1 MKIELTD
8 QQQQAQ
14 QMFRA
19 FVQSEVS
26 PYADQFD
33 QEERISPEIIAQMAQ
48 QGYLG
53 SVVPAEGDGPGTDM
67 ITFGILNEELGRGC
81 SSVRSLL
88 TVHSMVAHAIFKWGT
103 QEHKRFWLPQLISG
117 EIVGAFALSEPNIG
131 SDAKNVETTATVE
144 NDQYVLNG
152 RKKWITFAQI
162 AHLFI
167 VFAKCDGKISAF
179 LVERSTPGL
188 TIDPIYGVLGT
199 RASMLGELHL
209 NGCRIP
215 KENLIGGLG
224 FGLSAIATSAL
235 DIGRYSVA
243 CGSVGI
249 AQACL
254 DASLAYTSERKQ
266 FGTYLRD
273 HQLIQQM
280 ITDMVTNVRAA
291 RLLCHQAG
299 YLKDVG
305 DPETVMTTWM
315 AKYFASV
322 AANKA
327 ALDAVQI
334 HGANGCSSHYPVQ
347 RYLRDA
353 KVMEIIE
360 GSSQIQQINI
370 ARHSYKAR
378 MPRTS

>member
-1 MKIELTD
+1 MHIELTD
-8 QQQQAQ
+8 RQKEHQAR
-14 QMFRA
+14 FHA
-19 FVQSEVS
+19 FVQSEVA
-26 PYADQFD
+26 PHADQFD
-33 QEERISPEIIAQMAQ
+33 QEERISPEVVSQMAHH
-48 QGYLG
+48 GYLG
-53 SVVPAEGDGPGTDM
+53 SVVPAAEDGTSTDM

-88 TVHSMVAHAIFKWGT
+88 TVHSMVAHTIFKWGT
-103 QEHKRFWLPQLISG
+103 QEHKRLWLPQLVSG
-117 EIVGAFALSEPNIG
+117 EIIGAFALSEPNIG
-131 SDAKNVETTATVE
+131 SDAKNVETTATLE
-144 NDQYVLNG
+144 NDQYVLQG

-167 VFAKCDGKISAF
+167 IFAQCDGKVSAV

-209 NGCRIP
+209 NNCRIP
-215 KENLIGGLG
+215 KKNLIGGLG

-291 RLLCHQAG
+291 RLLCYQAG
-299 YLKDVG
+299 YLKDAG
-305 DPETVMTTWM
+305 DPETIMTTWV

-334 HGANGCSSHYPVQ
+334 HGANGCSAHYPVQ

-378 MPRTS
+378 TPHIS